1 MRRPNQNHLVQ
12 SLSLGGG
19 WAHCTSLLP
28 SGFFTVKYAQQQH
41 KNNYPF
47 AELAKGN
54 FFFLPVLT
62 KQLTKV
68 SSKFYNLRSF
78 AYSWPKNSFCTGKK
92 FELIEGL
99 AGKKKNGQQWQSI
112 SQLNNL
118 LHNSS
123 VKDKNKVMLNLTKK
137 GNIIEQDSSSNL
149 QMSPPTCRYNLE
161 KGSHEC
167 TETLSTVP
175 ANSQLTLSSK
185 SMAGLIPTQS
195 CSRQA
200 GNKAEIQSVWKL

>member
-99 AGKKKNGQQWQSI
+99 AGKKKMGNSGRASV
-112 SQLNNL
+112 NL
-118 LHNSS
+118 ITSF
-123 VKDKNKVMLNLTKK
+123 
-137 GNIIEQDSSSNL
+137 I
-149 QMSPPTCRYNLE
+149 
-161 KGSHEC
+161 
-167 TETLSTVP
+167 
-175 ANSQLTLSSK
+175 
-185 SMAGLIPTQS
+185 TQASRIRIRS
-195 CSRQA
+195 CST
-200 GNKAEIQSVWKL
+200 